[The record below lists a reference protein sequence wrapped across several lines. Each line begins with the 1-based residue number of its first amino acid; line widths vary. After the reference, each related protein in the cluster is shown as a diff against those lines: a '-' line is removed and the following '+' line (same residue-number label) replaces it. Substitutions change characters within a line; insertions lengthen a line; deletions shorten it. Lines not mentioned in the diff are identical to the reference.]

1 MKIKDLTKPL
11 YEAPLPPEW
20 DKQVYTPQTSFA
32 KQLKYALARAAKVG
46 AGSGRVAVE
55 IQYEGRPTVLKI
67 AKNKKGLAQN
77 EYEAQTLS
85 EYMIKDTGLFIPII
99 DYDEEHEP
107 PLWLHTE
114 KAEKIKPTQFKKFFG
129 VDHNTLDFVLQYG
142 TGNHKYGSTEGFDEL
157 IENNEMLYDLV
168 QIVGNYGMPTGDFSR
183 LANWGIFKGRPVVI
197 DVGLSQ
203 GVYDQYYAPKQ
214 RPGW

>member
-1 MKIKDLTKPL
+1 MKIRDLTTPL
-11 YEAPLPPEW
+11 HEAPLPPDW
-20 DKQVYTPQTSFA
+20 DKSTYSPQTSFK
-32 KQLKYALARAAKVG
+32 KQLAYAMARAAKVG
-46 AGSGRVAVE
+46 AGSGRVAFT

-85 EYMIKDTGLFIPII
+85 EYMIKDTGLFIPLI

-114 KAEKIKPTQFKKFFG
+114 KAEKMKPTQFKKFFG
-129 VDHNTLDFVLQYG
+129 VDHNTLDLVLQYG

-157 IENNEMLYDLV
+157 IQNNENLYELTN
-168 QIVGNYGMPTGDFSR
+168 IVGNYGMPTGDFSR
-183 LANWGIFKGRPVVI
+183 LANWGIYKGHPVVI

-203 GVYDQYYAPKQ
+203 DILKQYY
-214 RPGW
+214 GG